1 MRTKDQAER
10 ERGIGRRQL
19 LQGLGIGAMA
29 AGSGLP
35 HRGYAMG
42 GKAAAYFTH
51 GVASGDPLQDRV
63 ILWTRVLPHR
73 AIDLLTVFW
82 QVAQDAAFNQ
92 VVAAGESKAQAA
104 QDYTVKVDAIGLQPG
119 QDYFYRFAALGVVS
133 DIGRTKTLPV
143 GGVEEFRLGVASC
156 SNYPQGYFN
165 AYRHMAD
172 SDLDLVLHLGDYLYE
187 YPDGEYADDYALNTL
202 GRHVLPAGEMI
213 ALEDYRT
220 RYGVYRSDPDL
231 QAVHQRHPFVCVW
244 DDHEIA
250 NDTWHS
256 GAENHSED
264 EGDFALRLQA
274 ARQAYHE
281 WMPIRTPAS
290 GDQGPIY
297 RHFAIGDL
305 ADLLMLDTRIVGRD
319 QQLSYAADMLFHS
332 SADRQQVPVPD
343 GAAFTAQRLQDP
355 SRDLLGAQQEQWLAR
370 TVADSVGRGASWQ
383 VLGQQ
388 VLMGNVGI
396 PKLDKSA
403 FDDPNMPVEERQYIA
418 LMQTLGD
425 QGMPLNLDAWDGYP
439 ACRDRVTQMLAD
451 AGANTITL
459 AGDTHNAWAFDLC
472 DIRQRPVGVEI
483 GTPAI
488 TSPGMESYMPGT
500 PDELAAA
507 MQAASPGLVSVD
519 VSNRGWTEVT
529 LTPEATHSRWHFV
542 SSVLDRRFTVRSSDA
557 LTCLQGARRFS

>member
-1 MRTKDQAER
+1 MRTKVQGER
-10 ERGIGRRQL
+10 VQGIGRRRL
-19 LQGLGIGAMA
+19 LQGLGISAMA
-29 AGSGLP
+29 AGGGLP
-35 HRGYAMG
+35 SRGHAMA
-42 GKAAAYFTH
+42 GKAPAYFTH
-51 GVASGDPLQDRV
+51 GVASGDPLQHRV
-63 ILWTRVLPHR
+63 ILWTRVVPRR
-73 AIDLLTVFW
+73 AEALLTVFW
-82 QVAQDAAFNQ
+82 QVARDAAFSQ
-92 VVAAGESKAQAA
+92 VVAAGESKAQIT
-104 QDYTVKVDAIGLQPG
+104 QDYTVKVDASGLQPG
-119 QDYFYRFAALGVVS
+119 QAYFYRFSALGVVS
-133 DIGRTKTLPV
+133 DTGRTKTLPI
-143 GGVEEFRLGVASC
+143 GGVEEFRIGVASC

-187 YPDGEYADDYALNTL
+187 YPDGEYADDYALNSL
-202 GRHVLPAGEMI
+202 GRHVLPAGEML

-231 QAVHQRHPFVCVW
+231 QAVHQRHPFICVW

-264 EGDFALRLQA
+264 EGDFAQRLQA

-281 WMPIRTPAS
+281 WMPIRTPALT
-290 GDQGPIY
+290 DQGPIY

-319 QQLSYAADMLFHS
+319 QQLTYAADMLYHPVTD
-332 SADRQQVPVPD
+332 AQQAPVPD
-343 GAAFTAQRLQDP
+343 GAAFIAQRLQDP
-355 SRDLLGAQQEQWLAR
+355 SRDLLGSQQEQWLAR
-370 TVADSVGRGASWQ
+370 AVADSVARGANWQ

-388 VLMGNVGI
+388 VLMANVGI
-396 PKLDKSA
+396 PKIDTGA
-403 FDDPNMPVEERQYIA
+403 FDDPKMPPEERQYIA
-418 LMQTLGD
+418 LMQELGD

-439 ACRDRVTQMLAD
+439 ACRDRVMQMLAD

-459 AGDTHNAWAFDLC
+459 AGDTHNAWAFNLSDT
-472 DIRQRPVGVEI
+472 RQRPVGVEI

-488 TSPGMESYMPGT
+488 TSPGMESYVPGT

-519 VSNRGWTEVT
+519 VSDRGWSEVT
-529 LTPEATHSRWHFV
+529 LTPQATRSRWHFV
-542 SSVLDRRFTVRSSDA
+542 SGVLDRRFSVRSSDA
-557 LTCLQGARRFS
+557 LTCLHGARRFS